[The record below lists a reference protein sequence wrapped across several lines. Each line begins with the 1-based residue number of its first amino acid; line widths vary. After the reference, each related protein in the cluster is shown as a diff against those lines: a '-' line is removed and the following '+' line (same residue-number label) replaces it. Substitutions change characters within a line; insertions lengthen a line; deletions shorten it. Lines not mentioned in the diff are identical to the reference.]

1 VHPHGPYLLGGY
13 SFGATVCRAMA
24 IELERQGEIVSGL
37 LLLDEIHR
45 PPTLASAARW
55 GERGAMLFEI
65 AREYLPPADLRS
77 LEAALAAHGDASL
90 GPVLDAVGDPELRKS
105 IAEQVRRYEHN
116 VRLAD
121 VFHATPPRA
130 KMVLL
135 RTSHSYHRTP
145 ETMAQISLVPGDHF
159 TMMRPPH
166 VDAVAEIMHE
176 MLAAFKTS
184 SGPAPILGSN
194 PVPLSQ
200 VASAASGHAED

>member
-1 VHPHGPYLLGGY
+1 
-13 SFGATVCRAMA
+13 
-24 IELERQGEIVSGL
+24 
-37 LLLDEIHR
+37 
-45 PPTLASAARW
+45 
-55 GERGAMLFEI
+55 
-65 AREYLPPADLRS
+65 
-77 LEAALAAHGDASL
+77 
-90 GPVLDAVGDPELRKS
+90 
-105 IAEQVRRYEHN
+105 
-116 VRLAD
+116 
-121 VFHATPPRA
+121 
-130 KMVLL
+130 VLL